1 MTSAPHFAS
10 DNNAGAHPDVLRAIA
25 EANSGHVR
33 SYGQDPY
40 SERATE
46 LFRRHF
52 GENTEVFLVFTGTAA
67 NVLGLSGVMRPHQA
81 VICADG
87 AHVNL
92 DECSAPERF
101 IGCKLLTVRSANG
114 KLVPTDLDPLL
125 HGINDEH
132 RAQPRVVS
140 VSQATELGT
149 VYRVAELRAL
159 VDAAHERGLLVHLDG
174 ARIANAAA
182 ALGVPLRVL
191 TTDVGIDL
199 MSFGGTKNGLLGAEA
214 VLLLN
219 GTASPDF
226 KYIRKQGMQLASKM
240 RFLAAQFVALLEGD
254 LWLRN
259 AAHANAMARRL
270 AGRVEG
276 LRRVRLTQPVEA
288 NGVFAVI
295 PPDTVAPLQERRAF
309 GVWNPEISEVRWMT
323 SWDTTEGDVD
333 QFAADIR
340 EIVG

>member
-1 MTSAPHFAS
+1 MTPARHFAS
-10 DNNAGAHPDVLRAIA
+10 DNNAGAHPEVLRTIN

-40 SERATE
+40 SERAIE
-46 LFRRHF
+46 IFRRHF
-52 GENTEVFLVFTGTAA
+52 GESTEVFLVFTGTAA
-67 NVLGLSGVMRPHQA
+67 NVLGLSGVMRPHHA
-81 VICADG
+81 VICAEG

-114 KLVPTDLDPLL
+114 KLGPTDLDPLL
-125 HGINDEH
+125 HGLNDEH

-159 VDAAHERGLLVHLDG
+159 VDAAHERGLMVHLDG

-182 ALGVPLRVL
+182 TLGVPLRAIA
-191 TTDVGIDL
+191 TDVGVDL
-199 MSFGGTKNGLLGAEA
+199 VSFGGTKNGLLGAEA
-214 VLLLN
+214 VLFLN

-240 RFLAAQFVALLEGD
+240 RFLAAQFTALLEGD

-270 AGRVEG
+270 AQRVEG

-295 PPDTVAPLQERRAF
+295 PPDTVTPLQERRAF

-323 SWDTTEGDVD
+323 SWDTTERDVD
-333 QFAADIR
+333 DFAADIR